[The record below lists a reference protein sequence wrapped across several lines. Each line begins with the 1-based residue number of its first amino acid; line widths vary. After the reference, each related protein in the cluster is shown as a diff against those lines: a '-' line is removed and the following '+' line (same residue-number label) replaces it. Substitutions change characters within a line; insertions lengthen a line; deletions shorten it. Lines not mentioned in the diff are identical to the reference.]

1 MHQTTLS
8 KFKINQ
14 PGDNEGIDA
23 HNYTLK
29 EEDKLMQDSMW
40 TRVKTREEMD
50 SNDIEVYSFKK
61 DYIAFR
67 RVSNK

>member
-23 HNYTLK
+23 PNYTLT
-29 EEDKLMQDSMW
+29 EADKLMQDSMW

-50 SNDIEVYSFKK
+50 SNDI
-61 DYIAFR
+61 
-67 RVSNK
+67 